1 MAWLDKLSQF
11 SSFDF
16 SAVGAQLG
24 YEPGAPTS
32 PKTRSPAP
40 PEEGK
45 EWPGQSWAISSL
57 LDLNKVGAQLG
68 VQAAPKAEAHHAST
82 EAKQDSGSVIAPFSG
97 LFDFGAIGAQ
107 LGIQSS
113 PTDSQTT
120 GALGTK
126 PHTAEALP
134 SESEASRKPAFSGLF
149 GGAPRA
155 EESIDFEGAQE
166 DGIDAPGEVLADG
179 GEALEESHEEQA
191 GPAGQAVQKQSA
203 VKTIGSIGP
212 QMNLDGE
219 EAIDAHA
226 VDPWDPAEA
235 EEAGAPLESH
245 SLYLTREDLISH
257 WAPFSSYFHPGMQV
271 AIAPSPEPQAA
282 VEAKVPTPE
291 GFLVVSVQHKES
303 VADPTDISV
312 GRYFYFDASPFP
324 TFQFSTY
331 SCFTEQWRQGELIW
345 SGQVQLSLG
354 AYGSVDLPEIA
365 SLAAGRKGR
374 EESQPGDFEVGDLI
388 FVVGFHRDLANTNG
402 RHVDFDHNLH
412 FYQAACVGS
421 RLPFNQ
427 ASALYADDLAD
438 LGQRVPLGIEVDEHE
453 LAAVRPVVVAV
464 APAVAKANANT
475 ILQSVAHTTDLS
487 ADSFAL
493 SQDIPNEGGAGK
505 INLSAAWA
513 ARRKEFLRAGLKS
526 LERRAQENEY
536 I

>member
-1 MAWLDKLSQF
+1 MAWLEKLSQF

-24 YEPGAPTS
+24 YQPGVQAS

-57 LDLNKVGAQLG
+57 LDLNKVGAHLG
-68 VQAAPKAEAHHAST
+68 VQASPKVEVHHAST

-97 LFDFGAIGAQ
+97 FFDFGAIGAH
-107 LGIQSS
+107 LGIQA
-113 PTDSQTT
+113 PPPESQTT
-120 GALGTK
+120 GALDAK
-126 PHTAEALP
+126 PQTAEALP
-134 SESEASRKPAFSGLF
+134 LESEASGKPAFSGLF
-149 GGAPRA
+149 GAPGA
-155 EESIDFEGAQE
+155 EEIDIEGAQE
-166 DGIDAPGEVLADG
+166 DGIDAPGEVLAG
-179 GEALEESHEEQA
+179 SEALEGSHVEQAEQA
-191 GPAGQAVQKQSA
+191 GQAGQKQRT
-203 VKTIGSIGP
+203 VKTIGSVGP

-219 EAIDAHA
+219 EAMDAHA
-226 VDPWDPAEA
+226 VAPWDPAA
-235 EEAGAPLESH
+235 EEGGAPLESH

-291 GFLVVSVQHKES
+291 GFLVVSVQHHES

-365 SLAAGRKGR
+365 SPAAGRKGR

-402 RHVDFDHNLH
+402 RHVDFDDNLH

-438 LGQRVPLGIEVDEHE
+438 LGQHVPLGIEVDEHE

-464 APAVAKANANT
+464 APAVAKANADT

-505 INLSAAWA
+505 INSSAAWA
-513 ARRKEFLRAGLKS
+513 ARRKEFLRAGLQRLKGFS
-526 LERRAQENEY
+526 VSAP
-536 I
+536 